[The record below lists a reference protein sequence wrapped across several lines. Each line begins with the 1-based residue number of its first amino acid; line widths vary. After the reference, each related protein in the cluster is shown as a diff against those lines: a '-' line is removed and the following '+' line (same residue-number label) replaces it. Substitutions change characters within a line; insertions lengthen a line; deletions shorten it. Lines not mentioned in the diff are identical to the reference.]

1 MYHASTVQLI
11 LFGEIST
18 AMTHSEGHLNK
29 YISSGGQPNADLKPL
44 LNILYSSDQ
53 QTNGLKDEPYLGL
66 STGLIMAP
74 FQLTTWISC
83 RIRLGVI
90 GNLTYHNSLLYF
102 NFRDLHSDSALYTTL
117 YTRNANGMF

>member
-1 MYHASTVQLI
+1 MWHPRWNGSKWQAQIGRELVGIHHASIVQSMI
-11 LFGEIST
+11 LWLYFFGEIST

-83 RIRLGVI
+83 K
-90 GNLTYHNSLLYF
+90 
-102 NFRDLHSDSALYTTL
+102 
-117 YTRNANGMF
+117 